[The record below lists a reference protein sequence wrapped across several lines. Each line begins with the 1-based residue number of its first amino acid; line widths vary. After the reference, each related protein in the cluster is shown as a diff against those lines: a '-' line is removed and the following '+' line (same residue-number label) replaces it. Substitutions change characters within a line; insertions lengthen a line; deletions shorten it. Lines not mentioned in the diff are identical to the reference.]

1 MIKSVVPEPNVAPA
15 AVREVRP
22 FLFLDVARLP
32 LRSESIDPVGRAW
45 LEECAGDS
53 VPALVRSLVDYTIAL
68 QNKRALEHGNP
79 QPIQLSVLNRRR
91 RAARSWILAVLNGK
105 LDAATRHAVSSLWLP
120 TLTGNG
126 SDLHKAEARGQALIE
141 FLRGAVTA
149 CIFSEPADNLLPHAK
164 ALHVLETVLAVHL
177 AALRAGAPTS

>member
-1 MIKSVVPEPNVAPA
+1 MTKSAVPEANVTAL
-15 AVREVRP
+15 REPRP
-22 FLFLDVARLP
+22 FLFLEPARLP
-32 LRSESIDPVGRAW
+32 LRKDAVDAVGAAH
-45 LEECAGDS
+45 LHAAAEDA
-53 VPALVRSLVDYTIAL
+53 VAAITRSLVDFTIER
-68 QNKRALEHGNP
+68 QNRRAIERGNP

-91 RAARSWILAVLNGK
+91 RAARSWILAVISGK

-126 SDLHKAEARGQALIE
+126 SDLHKAEVRGQALIE

-177 AALRAGAPTS
+177 AALRVAPASS